1 MEKDE
6 FREFI
11 IRGIEGSMSKKD
23 CIENTILLLFF
34 SLPSIILGRNNII
47 LIILAL
53 LPTIIC
59 IVDTAKTME
68 KGVIKGKFY
77 ILYLGILSTSFSL
90 VCAMGGI
97 WTLTFLVEEK
107 YRWFAIM
114 LVVAG
119 YILAFVLYGCLTIY
133 LIKKKAY
140 SRMKHTN
147 VTISATLFGVLGI
160 STAKIFMGKVKAVS
174 PLEVLCICSFFLSFL
189 FLLGMGNLYKF
200 WYIQN
205 HEEILD
211 EG

>member
-1 MEKDE
+1 MDKDE

-11 IRGIEGSMSKKD
+11 IRGIEGSVSKKE
-23 CIENTILLLFF
+23 CIENVFLLLFL
-34 SLPSIILGRNNII
+34 SIPSIILGRNNII
-47 LIILAL
+47 TIILAL
-53 LPTIIC
+53 LPIIIC
-59 IVDTAKTME
+59 IVNIAKTM
-68 KGVIKGKFY
+68 KNGVIKGKFY
-77 ILYLGILSTSFSL
+77 ILYLGVMATSFSL
-90 VCAMGGI
+90 LLTTGGI
-97 WTLTFLVEEK
+97 WTLTFLVEEQ
-107 YRWFAIM
+107 YRVFAIV
-114 LVVAG
+114 LVGVG
-119 YILAFVLYGCLTIY
+119 YILTFVLYGCLIRH

-140 SRMKHTN
+140 SRMKYTN
-147 VTISATLFGVLGI
+147 ITISATLFGVLGI

>member
-1 MEKDE
+1 MDKDE

-23 CIENTILLLFF
+23 CIENVILLLFF

-59 IVDTAKTME
+59 IVDIVKTME
-68 KGVIKGKFY
+68 NGVIKGKFY

-90 VCAMGGI
+90 VCATGGI
-97 WTLTFLVEEK
+97 WTLIFLVEEK
-107 YRWFAIM
+107 NRWFAM
-114 LVVAG
+114 VFVVAG

-140 SRMKHTN
+140 SRMKYTN
-147 VTISATLFGVLGI
+147 GTISATLFGVLGI

-174 PLEVLCICSFFLSFL
+174 PLEVICICAFFLSLL

-200 WYIQN
+200 WYIQT
-205 HEEILD
+205 HDEILN
-211 EG
+211 EK